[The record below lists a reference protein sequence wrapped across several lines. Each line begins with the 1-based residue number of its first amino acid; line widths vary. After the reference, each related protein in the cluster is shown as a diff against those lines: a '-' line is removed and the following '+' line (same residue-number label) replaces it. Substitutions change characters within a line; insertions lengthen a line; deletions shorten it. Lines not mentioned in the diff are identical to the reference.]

1 MAIFYCQKGLFMN
14 IQPIV
19 NFNRD
24 KNDSADLFCNC
35 PNCRNIIGK
44 ITYGYKYE
52 GGVALEGYKLCKTC
66 DAPIDWTKVVDRF
79 QISPYSTIDLDMSNE
94 HGPLTT
100 GLGTK
105 APKQLPNNMNKCMA
119 ILNSLKESANKYLAG
134 PEKEPEIEQAVENVV
149 EYLLTPITEEID
161 ELERD

>member
-19 NFNRD
+19 NFNRN

-66 DAPIDWTKVVDRF
+66 NEPIDWTKVVDRF
-79 QISPYSTIDLDMSNE
+79 QISPYSSIDLGMPSE
-94 HGPLTT
+94 H
-100 GLGTK
+100 LGTK
-105 APKQLPNNMNKCMA
+105 APKRLPNNMNKCMA
-119 ILNSLKESANKYLAG
+119 ILNSLKEGANKYLVG
-134 PEKEPEIEQAVENVV
+134 PEKEPEIEQAAEKVA
-149 EYLLTPITEEID
+149 EYLLTPKTKEMD

>member
-1 MAIFYCQKGLFMN
+1 MS

-66 DAPIDWTKVVDRF
+66 SEPIDWTKVVDRF
-79 QISPYSTIDLDMSNE
+79 QISPYSTIDLDMANE
-94 HGPLTT
+94 HNLIT

-105 APKQLPNNMNKCMA
+105 APKRLPNNMSKCMA
-119 ILNSLKESANKYLAG
+119 ILNSLKEGANKYLAN
-134 PEKEPEIEQAVENVV
+134 PEKDPEIEQAVEKAV
-149 EYLLTPITEEID
+149 EYLLEGSADKTEE
-161 ELERD
+161 LEEIER